1 MVRVRYIGA
10 ALLAALTMGQTQR
23 ISDLAPAD
31 EYFGHTKISILEL
44 RHRALALKDDL
55 HKRRRKPDDIQH
67 SADALTDAYYDWS
80 HRFPHD
86 GWIPRTGWELA
97 TLYEELPGPA
107 ARDAAVGLLNAIVT
121 QYPSSSFAANGRG
134 DLARGV
140 GVRAWPSWAGPVP
153 ALPAT
158 AAPVGD
164 ALLDAIL
171 SAKALATRSP
181 NDAGAQARASEERL
195 RAAALRDGDKR
206 YARHAWEL
214 ATLYEMLPGADN
226 RERAIRMLAM
236 VLDRYGDTPYAAL
249 ALADLKRGVGER

>member
-1 MVRVRYIGA
+1 MVKARYLGA
-10 ALLAALTMGQTQR
+10 ALAAVLTMGQMQR

-67 SADALTDAYYDWS
+67 SADALADAYYDWS
-80 HRFPHD
+80 RRFPRD

-97 TLYEELPGPA
+97 TLYEELPGTS

-140 GVRAWPSWAGPVP
+140 GVRAWPAWAGPAP
-153 ALPAT
+153 AKDP
-158 AAPVGD
+158 
-164 ALLDAIL
+164 LLDAIL
-171 SAKALATRSP
+171 SAKALATRAP
-181 NDAGAQARASEERL
+181 NDAATQARASEDRL
-195 RAAALRDGDKR
+195 RAAASRDGDKR

-226 RERAIRMLAM
+226 RERAIRMLAL